1 MIEPDSRRFCV
12 APMIDFTDRHFRY
25 MARLASQQATLFTEM
40 ITTGAILNG
49 NQDFLLGHSPSEQPL
64 VLQLGGSNPMELAQC
79 ARIGNEFGYNE
90 INLNVGCPSDKVQH
104 HKIGA
109 CLMAEPSL
117 VRECLQAMAEH
128 SQVPVT
134 IKHRIGLD
142 DDDSYETLAA
152 FVDEVQGD
160 HCQVFYVHARN
171 AILQGLSPKQNREI
185 PPLQYAKVYRLKQ
198 DFPHLQIIINGGI
211 ETLSEGQTHLQQ
223 VDGVMLGRAAYHNS
237 ALLLDVDQQ
246 IFNTGMP
253 RDRQYIVDGYLTYMT
268 EQHAQGTSW
277 HHMAKHMMGLF
288 HGLPGA
294 RNMRRHLSE
303 NIHGASASLTV
314 IEDALSLVE
323 YNP

>member
-1 MIEPDSRRFCV
+1 MQKDSRRFCI

-25 MARLASQQATLFTEM
+25 MARLASQKATLFTEM

-49 NQDFLLGHSPSEQPL
+49 NQDFLLGHSPSEHPL
-64 VLQLGGSNPMELAQC
+64 VLQLGGSNPHELAQC
-79 ARIGNEFGYNE
+79 ATIGNQFGYDE

-117 VRECLQAMAEH
+117 VRECLQAMAEQ
-128 SQVPVT
+128 SPVPVT

-142 DDDSYETLAA
+142 NDDSYDTLAA
-152 FVDEVQGD
+152 FVDQVQGP
-160 HCQVFYVHARN
+160 HCEVFYVHARN
-171 AILQGLSPKQNREI
+171 AILQGLSPKQNRQI

-211 ETLSEGQTHLQQ
+211 ESLSDCQTHLSQ

-246 IFNTGMP
+246 IYATKTSVTRRGV
-253 RDRQYIVDGYLTYMT
+253 VDGYLAYMT
-268 EQHAQGTSW
+268 EQHAQGTAW
-277 HHMAKHMMGLF
+277 HHMSKHLMGLF
-288 HGLPGA
+288 QGLPGA

-303 NIHGASASLTV
+303 NIHGARASLTV
-314 IEDALSLVE
+314 IEDALSLVD
-323 YNP
+323 YDL